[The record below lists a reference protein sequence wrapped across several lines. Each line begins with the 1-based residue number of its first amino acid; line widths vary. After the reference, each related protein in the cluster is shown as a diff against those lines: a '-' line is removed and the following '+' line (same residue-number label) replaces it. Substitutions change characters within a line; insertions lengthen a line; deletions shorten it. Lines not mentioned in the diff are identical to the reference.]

1 MRLDEELKRI
11 KEMASEI
18 DNMVLYLLELKIMI
32 KELQIP
38 EILQEEKVNA

>member
-11 KEMASEI
+11 KEMVSEI

>member
-1 MRLDEELKRI
+1 MRLDEELKKI
-11 KEMASEI
+11 KEMVSDI
-18 DNMVLYLLELKIMI
+18 DNMILYLLELKIMI